1 MFDGSPESCWN
12 SDQGSPQYVTFDFL
26 RNVQVT
32 SIRVQFQGGF
42 VGQEGCME
50 VGDTMAELRKVS
62 DLDCIQDCNETQE
75 FPLQAEGRFMRICF
89 NASTDFYGRVTVYQL
104 AVLGGSI
111 EA

>member
-1 MFDGSPESCWN
+1 MLQAIQSYMIFFSSYL
-12 SDQGSPQYVTFDFL
+12 SFHTIL
-26 RNVQVT
+26 
-32 SIRVQFQGGF
+32 FQ
-42 VGQEGCME
+42 
-50 VGDTMAELRKVS
+50 
-62 DLDCIQDCNETQE
+62 QE

>member
-62 DLDCIQDCNETQE
+62 DLDCIQDCNETQV
-75 FPLQAEGRFMRICF
+75 C
-89 NASTDFYGRVTVYQL
+89 
-104 AVLGGSI
+104 SI
-111 EA
+111 